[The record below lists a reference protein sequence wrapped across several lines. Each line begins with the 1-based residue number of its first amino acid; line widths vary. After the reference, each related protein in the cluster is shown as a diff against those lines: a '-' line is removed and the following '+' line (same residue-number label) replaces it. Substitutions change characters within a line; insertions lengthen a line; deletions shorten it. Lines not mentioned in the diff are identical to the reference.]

1 MPRTLI
7 AVSCLIAGLVAA
19 LPGLNSPAQ
28 ATALKL
34 KIINKSTVAL
44 NSFTVTLRGASAATS
59 PNRLPSPLAPGA
71 TTTPPLAFDPGG
83 TACVFDL
90 TFTSASGKVTN
101 QPDTD
106 LCQTDGIVFQ

>member
-7 AVSCLIAGLVAA
+7 SIICIIAGL
-19 LPGLNSPAQ
+19 NSSAE
-28 ATALKL
+28 ATALKF
-34 KIINKSTVAL
+34 KIINKSAEAL
-44 NSFTVTLRGASAATS
+44 NSFTVTLRGTSAATS
-59 PNRLPSPLAPGA
+59 PNQLGSTLAAGS
-71 TTTPPLAFDPGG
+71 TTTPALSFDPGG

-90 TFTSASGKVTN
+90 VFTTASGKITN